1 METARVTVADLLSV
15 CRSQVPFELEVMF
28 SETDLAGTNN
38 RGFCLN
44 YYQMLC

>member
-1 METARVTVADLLSV
+1 MTARLTVADLSV
-15 CRSQVPFELEVMF
+15 SRSQVPFQLEVMF

-44 YYQMLC
+44 YYQILC